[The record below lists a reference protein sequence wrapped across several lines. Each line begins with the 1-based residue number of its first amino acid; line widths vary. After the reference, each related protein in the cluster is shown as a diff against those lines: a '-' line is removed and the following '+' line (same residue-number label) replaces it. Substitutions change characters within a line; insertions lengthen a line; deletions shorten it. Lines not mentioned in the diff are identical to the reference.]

1 MEMFFDDMPTFFI
14 VFFGFFFL
22 IATIIFGLFFIA
34 IIKGIM
40 EWSSNNKKPVL
51 TVDAIVVSKR
61 QNVSGGAGDT
71 SASTNYFC
79 TFEVKSGDR
88 VEFPLSGNEYG
99 LLTEGDKGELT
110 FQGTRYKSFSRQLA
124 VSGGADF
131 GAGI

>member
-1 MEMFFDDMPTFFI
+1 MEMFFEDMPAFFI
-14 VFFGFFFL
+14 VFFVLFIL
-22 IATIIFGLFFIA
+22 VATIIFGLFFIA

-40 EWSSNNKKPVL
+40 EWSSNNKKPAL

-99 LLTEGDKGELT
+99 LLAEGDKGELT
-110 FQGTRYKSFSRQLA
+110 FQGTRYKSFSRPTS
-124 VSGGADF
+124 VSDSANF